1 MKNSHS
7 FLGLIMLFAASF
19 GQAQT
24 SQSFSL
30 EEAKAYA
37 LKNNQQ
43 LKQAALDIEIS
54 KAKVRETT
62 AIGLPQISGEATF
75 NNYIDIPTQV
85 APPFDL
91 GIPGIPAPDPDQL
104 QEFQFGLPYSAS
116 AGITASQLIFD
127 GSYFVGLKAS
137 KAYQNYALLG
147 QEKSEIDVKAEVA
160 QTYFSAVA
168 LAETIDALKEN
179 KKSIDESYIETKAM
193 FEAGFLEKQ
202 DADQVKLAKSN
213 IEYQLDYTERQLQV
227 LKNVLKFQ
235 IGVDQTTVIEL
246 SSTFDELI
254 ASYGSETGL
263 IDQTFNSQNHIDY
276 RTVQQGLDLSE
287 LSLDAERT
295 KYMPSLGAFFTHSQN
310 GFSEQFGEIFS
321 NKYYPTTI
329 VGLKLNVPIWSSGMR
344 YYKTQQAKLELEKV
358 LSQKIQVEQ
367 SLLMQVTQ
375 ARTSYESAIQNME
388 VAKENLAL
396 AENIKATTDAKYKEG
411 LASSLNYAQSQ
422 QQYLQTLAAYVNTAN
437 ELFNAKLS
445 LEKALGNN

>member
-1 MKNSHS
+1 MKTSTS
-7 FLGLIMLFAASF
+7 FLGLILLFAASL

-24 SQSFSL
+24 TQSFSL
-30 EEAKAYA
+30 DEAKAYA

-62 AIGLPQISGEATF
+62 AIGLPQISGEASF
-75 NNYIDIPTQV
+75 NHYIDIPTQV
-85 APPFDL
+85 ALASTFDASAPAGL
-91 GIPGIPAPDPDQL
+91 LIPL
-104 QEFQFGLPYSAS
+104 QFGLPNSAS
-116 AGITASQLIFD
+116 AGVTASQLVFD
-127 GSYFVGLKAS
+127 GSYFVGLRAS
-137 KAYQNYALLG
+137 KAYLNYSELG
-147 QEKSEIDVKAEVA
+147 QEKSEIDVKANVA

-168 LAETIDALKEN
+168 LTETIDALKAN
-179 KKSIDESYIETKAM
+179 KKSIDESYTETKAM

-235 IGVDQTTVIEL
+235 MGVDQTTMIEL

-310 GFSEQFGEIFS
+310 GFSTEFKDILS
-321 NKYYPTTI
+321 NDYYPTTI

-344 YYKTQQAKLELEKV
+344 YYKTKQAKLELEKV
-358 LSQKIQVEQ
+358 TSQKVQVEQ
-367 SLLMQVTQ
+367 NLLMQVTQ

-396 AENIKATTDAKYKEG
+396 AESIKATTDAKYKEG

>member
-1 MKNSHS
+1 MKKSTS
-7 FLGLIMLFAASF
+7 FLGLILLFAASL

-24 SQSFSL
+24 TQSFSL

-75 NNYIDIPTQV
+75 NHYIDIPTQV
-85 APPFDL
+85 AQASTFDANA
-91 GIPGIPAPDPDQL
+91 PAGLLVPL
-104 QEFQFGLPYSAS
+104 QFGLPNSAS
-116 AGITASQLIFD
+116 AGVTASQLLFD

-137 KAYQNYALLG
+137 KAYLNYSELG
-147 QEKSEIDVKAEVA
+147 QEKSEIDVKANVA
-160 QTYFSAVA
+160 QTYFSVVA
-168 LAETIDALKEN
+168 LSETINALKEN
-179 KKSIDESYIETKAM
+179 KKSIDESYTETSAM

-227 LKNVLKFQ
+227 LKNALKFQ
-235 IGVDQTTVIEL
+235 MGVDQNTNIEL

-310 GFSEQFGEIFS
+310 GYSTKFKDILS
-321 NKYYPTTI
+321 NDYYPTTI

-344 YYKTQQAKLELEKV
+344 YYKTKQAKLELEKV
-358 LSQKIQVEQ
+358 MSQKVQVEQ
-367 SLLMQVTQ
+367 NLLMQVTQ